1 MATSFALP
9 VTIVAVACVLA
20 GIPAFFSE
28 PYAEAAVIV
37 SNLIYALPILISYYA
52 DMFDFVLV
60 IMICALFSIFYHS
73 CKSYGVCFHLEER
86 AWESID
92 VAYSWYL
99 LLTLA
104 SYFALGKRFLHAAPV
119 HVALITWGSHAHCK
133 DNYDCRSYK
142 AVVVG
147 IYFAFVIMRWIR
159 NSQLYDTVD
168 VVIAMVFFVAAASIY
183 LFFNSLAGHIFW
195 HILGGIGIS
204 FLITAFRE
212 SKFHTLGFR
221 QPRIAYRTI
230 LRRDDL

>member
-9 VTIVAVACVLA
+9 LAIVAVVFVLA
-20 GIPAFFSE
+20 GVPAFFSE
-28 PYAEAAVIV
+28 AYADAAVV
-37 SNLIYALPILISYYA
+37 LSNLIYALPILVSYYA
-52 DMFDFVLV
+52 NMFDFVLV
-60 IMICALFSIFYHS
+60 ILICALFSIFYHS
-73 CKSYGVCFHLEER
+73 CKSYDVCFHLEER

-92 VAYSWYL
+92 VSYSWFL

-119 HVALITWGSHAHCK
+119 HVALIVWAHYGECEG
-133 DNYDCRSYK
+133 DYECRSYK

-147 IYFAFVIMRWIR
+147 IYFAFVIMRWVR
-159 NSQLYDTVD
+159 NTQLYDVVD
-168 VVIAMVFFVAAASIY
+168 VIVAMVFFLVAANIY
-183 LFFNSLAGHIFW
+183 LFFNSLAGHTMW
-195 HILGGIGIS
+195 HIVSGIGVC

-221 QPRIAYRTI
+221 KPRMAYRTI

>member
-9 VTIVAVACVLA
+9 LAIVAVVFVLA
-20 GIPAFFSE
+20 GVPAFFSE
-28 PYAEAAVIV
+28 AYADAAVV
-37 SNLIYALPILISYYA
+37 LSNLIYALPILVSYYA
-52 DMFDFVLV
+52 NMFDFVLV
-60 IMICALFSIFYHS
+60 ILICALFSIFYHS
-73 CKSYGVCFHLEER
+73 CKSYDVCFHLGER

-92 VAYSWYL
+92 VSYSWFL

-119 HVALITWGSHAHCK
+119 HVALIVWGSFAHCK

-142 AVVVG
+142 AIVVG

-159 NSQLYDTVD
+159 NTQLYDVVD
-168 VVIAMVFFVAAASIY
+168 VVTAMVFFLVAANIY
-183 LFFNSLAGHIFW
+183 LFFNSLAGHTMW
-195 HILGGIGIS
+195 HIVSGIGVC

-221 QPRIAYRTI
+221 KPRMAYRTI